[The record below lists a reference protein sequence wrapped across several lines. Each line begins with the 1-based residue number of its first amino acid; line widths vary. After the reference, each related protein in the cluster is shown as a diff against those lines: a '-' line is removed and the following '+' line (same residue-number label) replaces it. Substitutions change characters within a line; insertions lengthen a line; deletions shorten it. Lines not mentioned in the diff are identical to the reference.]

1 MKKKK
6 KKVSMVVEHLIRYD
20 NKKKLSW
27 TNVYKEVL
35 KELNLK
41 DDDQNILVKTVK
53 ELTNLG
59 YDIIGDPFKL
69 EKFR

>member
-1 MKKKK
+1 MTDLS

-35 KELNLK
+35 KEL
-41 DDDQNILVKTVK
+41 
-53 ELTNLG
+53 TNLG